1 MTTTKF
7 KGLIAAPISPMKKN
21 GEIDLARIRDLV
33 NLYHKNEVK
42 GAFICGTTGEGSSL
56 NIEEIKAYAEEWKRV
71 GEGLIKILCVGGD
84 NVQEMQ
90 ELAAYAGEI
99 ELDGISMLSPYY
111 FKPKSEEDLLEL
123 CKEVSVAAQS
133 VPFYYYHI
141 PTLSGGYFSMRKF
154 LGLAK
159 DALPDLKGIK
169 FTYNDLYDFFR
180 CRAFEN
186 GKYDMFWGTDEVLL
200 SALVA
205 GANGA
210 VGSTYNYAAPL
221 YNQII
226 KEFEEGNLEE
236 ARMLQDKAVKMVELL
251 IEFGGTGATKAFMK
265 IIGLD
270 CGEYR
275 MPVSNPGL
283 HEIKELES
291 KLKNIGFF
299 DFCSTTV

>member
-1 MTTTKF
+1 MNTSDF
-7 KGLIAAPISPMKKN
+7 YGLIAAPISPMKSNGDIDLGRIQDLVKLYLKN
-21 GEIDLARIRDLV
+21 G
-33 NLYHKNEVK
+33 VK

-56 NIEEIKAYAEEWKRV
+56 RVDEVKAYAEEWKRV
-71 GEGLIKILCVGGD
+71 GGDLRLILCVGGD

-90 ELAAYAGEI
+90 ELAAYGGELK
-99 ELDGISMLSPYY
+99 LDGISMLSPYY
-111 FKPKSEEDLLEL
+111 FKPKSEEDLLGL
-123 CKEVSVAAQS
+123 CQEVSAAAPG

-141 PTLSGGYFSMRKF
+141 PTLSGGYFSIRKF

-159 DALPDLKGIK
+159 EELPDLRGIK
-169 FTYNDLYDFFR
+169 YTFHDLYDFYR

-186 GKYDMFWGTDEVLL
+186 GKYEMFWGTDEVLL

-226 KEFEEGNLEE
+226 KAFQEGDWEKALK
-236 ARMLQDKAVKMVELL
+236 LQDKAVEMVELL
-251 IEFGGTGATKAFMK
+251 IAYGGTGATKAFMK

-275 MPVSNPGL
+275 APIVNPSAA
-283 HEIKELES
+283 EIKELEN
-291 KLKNIGFF
+291 KLKRIGFF
-299 DFCSTTV
+299 DFCSKPA

>member
-1 MTTTKF
+1 MNSSF
-7 KGLIAAPISPMKKN
+7 FFSLIAAPISPMKSNGKINLGRVEDLVKLYQKN
-21 GEIDLARIRDLV
+21 G
-33 NLYHKNEVK
+33 VK

-56 NIEEIKAYAEEWKRV
+56 NVDEVKAYAQEWKRV
-71 GEGLIKILCVGGD
+71 GEDLKIILCVGGD

-90 ELAAYAGEI
+90 ELAAYGGELG
-99 ELDGISMLSPYY
+99 LDGISMLSPYY
-111 FKPKSEEDLLEL
+111 FKPKSEEDLLGL
-123 CKEVSVAAQS
+123 CKEVSAAAPT

-159 DALPDLKGIK
+159 DSIPDLKGIK
-169 FTYNDLYDFFR
+169 FTYNDLYDFYR

-186 GKYDMFWGTDEVLL
+186 GRYEMFWGTDEVLL

-226 KEFEEGNLEE
+226 EAFLEGNWQK
-236 ARMLQDKAVKMVELL
+236 ARKLQDKAVEMVELL
-251 IEFGGTGATKAFMK
+251 IAYGGTGATKAFMK

-275 MPVSNPGL
+275 APIANPSL
-283 HEIKELES
+283 ADIKELES
-291 KLKNIGFF
+291 KLKEIGFF
-299 DFCSTTV
+299 DFCSTPA